1 MRIAAIALF
10 FTAVAGGMAIPARPA
25 AAQAARQAPPY
36 WRSIGPGRALM
47 RTGPARTYPASWLY
61 QRRDLP
67 LRVVAVF
74 KEWRRVQDPDG
85 AEGWMLSNLLRTT
98 RTAIVRG
105 EGPAAMRK
113 RPATDAAL
121 AWQAAPGVVGRISD
135 CAGTGWC
142 RFDVEGRTG
151 YIEIERLWGVEQ
163 NEMVE

>member
-1 MRIAAIALF
+1 MRIAALALF
-10 FTAVAGGMAIPARPA
+10 VIAATGGVAIPARPA
-25 AAQAARQAPPY
+25 TAQGAKQAPPY

-47 RTGPARTYPASWLY
+47 RTGPARTYPAAWLY

-113 RPATDAAL
+113 RPAADAATV
-121 AWQAAPGVVGRISD
+121 WQAAPGVVGRISD
-135 CAGTGWC
+135 CAGGGWC

-151 YIEIERLWGVEQ
+151 YIPIERLWGVEQ
-163 NEMVE
+163 TEMVE

>member
-1 MRIAAIALF
+1 MRFWALGAMAIAGLAMV
-10 FTAVAGGMAIPARPA
+10 TAD
-25 AAQAARQAPPY
+25 
-36 WRSIGPGRALM
+36 GRASAADARKTLPYFASINAGRARM
-47 RTGPARTYPASWLY
+47 RTGPDKTYPASWLY

-113 RPATDAAL
+113 RPAADAAL

-163 NEMVE
+163 SEMVE